1 MPKVSPQYRSRRRQ
15 EILDAALACLAK
27 DGLRRT
33 TMQDIVQRSELS
45 PGAIY
50 RYFQSKDQMVEQI
63 ARERHAWERDLIAK
77 RSRDPDALAALCAI
91 VHDFAESLSSERGR
105 KMRRMGVELWA
116 EALHDRR
123 LKKLV
128 QEGVHGP
135 LTLIAELVERARKS
149 GQLSSRIEPEPTAR
163 ALIALFHGFIL
174 QKSWEPD
181 LDPAPLVEATLALLA
196 PPSAAVSD

>member
-1 MPKVSPQYRSRRRQ
+1 MPKVSAQYRERRKR

-33 TMQDIVQRSELS
+33 TMEDIVVRSKLS

-50 RYFQSKDQMVEQI
+50 RYFQSKDQVVEHI
-63 ARERHAWERDLIAK
+63 ARERHAWECELIAS
-77 RSRDPDALAALCAI
+77 RSREPDALAALHAI
-91 VHDFAESLSSERGR
+91 VEDFAESLSTERGR
-105 KMRRMGVELWA
+105 QMRRTGVELWA

-128 QEGVHGP
+128 LEGVHGP
-135 LTLIAELVERARKS
+135 LTLLTELVERAQKA
-149 GQLSSRIEPEPTAR
+149 GQLPARVRAEPTAR
-163 ALIALFHGFIL
+163 ALIALFHGFVL

-181 LDPAPLVEATLALLA
+181 LDLEPLLRATLGVLLPAPAI
-196 PPSAAVSD
+196 SD

>member
-1 MPKVSPQYRSRRRQ
+1 MPKVSAQYRSRRKK

-27 DGLRRT
+27 DGIRRT

-77 RSRDPDALAALCAI
+77 RGEEPDALGAI
-91 VHDFAESLSSERGR
+91 LGIVRDFADSLATERGR
-105 KMRRMGVELWA
+105 EMRRTGIELWA

-123 LKKLV
+123 LKKVVL
-128 QEGVHGP
+128 EGVHGP
-135 LTLIAELVERARKS
+135 LALLTKLVERAQCA
-149 GQLSSRIEPEPTAR
+149 GQLAPGIQPESMAR

-174 QKSWEPD
+174 QKSWEPE
-181 LDPAPLVEATLALLA
+181 LDSAPLVSAVAALL
-196 PPSAAVSD
+196 SAE